1 VAIISVR
8 QGYESTENQNDYK
21 TSTRTTFEGQGVPMD
36 IGKARDSFDENRR
49 PRCFNCNAYGYMVR
63 ECRKPK
69 KDKEMIKCYKCDK
82 IRYLAKNCRSKQK
95 MKIRRI
101 QEEADEL
108 DEEEDN
114 KKKDFVEG
122 LE

>member
-1 VAIISVR
+1 MA
-8 QGYESTENQNDYK
+8 
-21 TSTRTTFEGQGVPMD
+21 
-36 IGKARDSFDENRR
+36 
-49 PRCFNCNAYGYMVR
+49 R

-69 KDKEMIKCYKCDK
+69 KDKEIRKCYKCDK
-82 IRYLAKNCRSKQK
+82 IRYLAKNYRSKQK
-95 MKIRRI
+95 IKIRRI

>member
-1 VAIISVR
+1 MA
-8 QGYESTENQNDYK
+8 
-21 TSTRTTFEGQGVPMD
+21 
-36 IGKARDSFDENRR
+36 
-49 PRCFNCNAYGYMVR
+49 R

-69 KDKEMIKCYKCDK
+69 KDKEIRKCYKCDK

-95 MKIRRI
+95 IKIRRI

>member
-1 VAIISVR
+1 MA
-8 QGYESTENQNDYK
+8 
-21 TSTRTTFEGQGVPMD
+21 
-36 IGKARDSFDENRR
+36 
-49 PRCFNCNAYGYMVR
+49 R

-69 KDKEMIKCYKCDK
+69 KDKEIRKCYKCDK
-82 IRYLAKNCRSKQK
+82 IRYLVKNCRSKQK
-95 MKIRRI
+95 IKIRRI

-114 KKKDFVEG
+114 KKRDFVEG

>member
-1 VAIISVR
+1 
-8 QGYESTENQNDYK
+8 
-21 TSTRTTFEGQGVPMD
+21 M
-36 IGKARDSFDENRR
+36 ARK
-49 PRCFNCNAYGYMVR
+49 
-63 ECRKPK
+63 CRKPK
-69 KDKEMIKCYKCDK
+69 KDKEIRKCYKCDK

-95 MKIRRI
+95 IKIRRI

-108 DEEEDN
+108 DKEEDN